1 MRFFRVIALWGVLG
15 LGLAGAGCATR
26 AARAP
31 ARQPDRLTAEEAV
44 ALGRAL
50 GPWVERM
57 LGGRTTRLAVEAY
70 IAAVG
75 QRLAWVTPLASTPCR
90 FGVLEVDRR
99 RAVALPGGVVYVT
112 RGLLADLDSEAQL
125 AAVLARE
132 LAHLSAGHVEA
143 VLRARFDL
151 ATLRRAAE
159 ALEAGPDSGAAKA
172 AERVARA
179 LLENDYSPEAHRE
192 ADRLALDY
200 LVAAGYN
207 PTGLLE
213 VLRRG
218 GAGGERLEAARRTLD
233 RKYGEAGGRVAD
245 EVYKRE
251 VLERLGPP

>member
-1 MRFFRVIALWGVLG
+1 MRFSCIIGLCGALG
-15 LGLAGAGCATR
+15 LGLAGAGCA
-26 AARAP
+26 AP
-31 ARQPDRLTAEEAV
+31 SPKPPTPTPDRLTAEEAV

-50 GPWVERM
+50 GPQVERM
-57 LGGRTTRLAVEAY
+57 LGGRTVRLAVEAY
-70 IAAVG
+70 VAAVG
-75 QRLAWVTPLASTPCR
+75 QRLAWVSPLASTPCR

-99 RAVALPGGVVYVT
+99 RTVVLPGGVVYVT

-132 LAHLSAGHVEA
+132 LAHLSAGHVEE
-143 VLRARFDL
+143 VLRTRFDL
-151 ATLRRAAE
+151 ATLRRAAG
-159 ALEAGPDSGAAKA
+159 ALEAGPDSGAARA

-179 LLENDYSPEAHRE
+179 LLEHAYSPGAQRE

-207 PTGLLE
+207 PAGLVE

-218 GAGGERLEAARRTLD
+218 GAGAERVEAARRTLD

-245 EVYKRE
+245 GVYKRE
-251 VLERLGPP
+251 VLDRLAPP